1 MMELTT
7 RSVWG
12 CAMIIGLLALSSP
25 TGQAEDARQPAGRVH
40 DAASVPVSLLPT
52 EGLSGSFKQRIEDT
66 QGNLLSESRGQ
77 FALRKPHFFRWSI
90 QEPGQQLLVAD
101 GRWLW
106 QYDLDL
112 ETVSRQPME
121 LDGNAPLRLLTQS
134 LANLE
139 GDYSLQWNENVLTL
153 TPLNP
158 NPAFQAMGVHYD
170 NGVPQRLTID
180 DSLGQTVDILF
191 VVDAKGVPPLS
202 TFEFEPPA
210 DIDVYTQEP

>member
-1 MMELTT
+1 MRL
-7 RSVWG
+7 VWA
-12 CAMIIGLLALSSP
+12 CATIIGLLALSAHRV
-25 TGQAEDARQPAGRVH
+25 QAEDPRQPTGMVH
-40 DAASVPVSLLPT
+40 EHATVPVSLLPT
-52 EGLSGSFKQRIEDT
+52 EGLSGSFEQRIEDT
-66 QGNLLSESRGQ
+66 EGNLLSESRGQ

-139 GDYSLQWNENVLTL
+139 GDYSLQWDENLLTL
-153 TPLNP
+153 TPLKP
-158 NPAFQAMGVHYD
+158 NPAFQAMGVHYH
-170 NGVPQRLTID
+170 NGVPQRLTIN

-191 VVDAKGVPPLS
+191 VVDTNGVPPLS

-210 DIDVYTQEP
+210 AIDVYTQEP

>member
-1 MMELTT
+1 M

-12 CAMIIGLLALSSP
+12 CAMIIGLLALSSH
-25 TGQAEDARQPAGRVH
+25 TVKAEDARQPAGRVH
-40 DAASVPVSLLPT
+40 DDASVPVSLLPT
-52 EGLSGSFKQRIEDT
+52 EGLSGSFEQRIEDNE
-66 QGNLLSESRGQ
+66 GNLLSESRGQ

-139 GDYSLQWNENVLTL
+139 GDYSLQWNESVLTL

-202 TFEFEPPA
+202 TFEFEAPA
-210 DIDVYTQEP
+210 AIDVYTQEP

>member
-1 MMELTT
+1 M

-12 CAMIIGLLALSSP
+12 CAMVTGLLALSNH
-25 TGQAEDARQPAGRVH
+25 TVQAEDAGQPADMVH
-40 DAASVPVSLLPT
+40 DHASVPVSLLPT
-52 EGLSGSFKQRIEDT
+52 EGLSGSFEQRINDAA
-66 QGNLLSESRGQ
+66 GNLLSESRGQ
-77 FALRKPHFFRWSI
+77 FALRKPHFFRWLI

-101 GRWLW
+101 GHWLW

-112 ETVSRQPME
+112 ETVSRQSIE

-134 LANLE
+134 LAHLE
-139 GDYSLQWNENVLTL
+139 EDYSLQWNENLLTL

-158 NPAFQAMGVHYD
+158 SQAFQVMGVHYH

-191 VVDAKGVPPLS
+191 VVDTNGVPPLS

-210 DIDVYTQEP
+210 AIDVYTQEP